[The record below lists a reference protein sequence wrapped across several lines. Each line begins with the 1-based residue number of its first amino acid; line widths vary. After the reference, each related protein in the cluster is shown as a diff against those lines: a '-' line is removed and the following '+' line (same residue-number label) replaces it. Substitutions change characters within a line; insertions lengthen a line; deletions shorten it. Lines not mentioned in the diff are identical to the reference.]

1 MSSAFPVL
9 LDSTKNRQGAWPVS
23 PVLRAELPFMLE
35 LSARLTVSPHG
46 SCHEREALQCHV
58 NTARQLSLDTP
69 EIWRQTVLHL
79 GGLSLAW
86 EDVYLAASLVL
97 TYQMLEAPP
106 SCTPNCDN
114 QPVSKQ
120 CQESLKCGAK
130 SPTLEHHCVHG
141 IIKGAPPLN
150 ASVTLRPRPDVS
162 LALSQ
167 SILPV
172 ILSDKHCEFNFY
184 V

>member
-46 SCHEREALQCHV
+46 SCHERETLQCHT
-58 NTARQLSLDTP
+58 NTAGHLSLGTP
-69 EIWRQTVLHL
+69 GSWRQTVLHL
-79 GGLSLAW
+79 GGLSFVW
-86 EDVYLAASLVL
+86 EDVYSAASLVF
-97 TYQMLEAPP
+97 TCQILEALP

-114 QPVSKQ
+114 RTVSKQ
-120 CQESLKCGAK
+120 CQVSLKWGAK
-130 SPTLEHHCVHG
+130 LSTLEHLWVHS

-150 ASVTLRPRPDVS
+150 VSALLRP
-162 LALSQ
+162 
-167 SILPV
+167 
-172 ILSDKHCEFNFY
+172 
-184 V
+184 